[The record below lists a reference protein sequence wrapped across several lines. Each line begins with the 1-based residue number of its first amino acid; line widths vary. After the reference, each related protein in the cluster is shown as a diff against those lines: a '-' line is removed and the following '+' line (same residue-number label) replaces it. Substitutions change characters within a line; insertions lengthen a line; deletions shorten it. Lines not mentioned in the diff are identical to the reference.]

1 MRYTSL
7 MRRIKMML
15 TSFMRRT
22 KHEVHLIDEE
32 DKK

>member
-7 MRRIKMML
+7 MRRTKMRL